1 MQRNSESIQ
10 MTVDEEGGEMHE
22 TRVHLG
28 TRLSLKRTRLA
39 YDRTLMAWV
48 RTSVSLITFGFSIYK
63 FFELG
68 DFKIST
74 DLIGPRIYAS
84 VMIVVGLGALVLAV
98 LDHRSSLNELISEG
112 AEFRI
117 PPRARWVAGAVAILG
132 LLAMAAVVFRA

>member
-1 MQRNSESIQ
+1 
-10 MTVDEEGGEMHE
+10 MTIDVEDGEKQE

-63 FFELG
+63 FFDLG
-68 DFKIST
+68 DFKTSA
-74 DLIGPRIYAS
+74 DLIGPRIYAAI
-84 VMIVVGLGALVLAV
+84 MILIGLGALFLAV
-98 LDHRSSLNELISEG
+98 LDHRSSLNELVSEG
-112 AEFRI
+112 AEFRT
-117 PPRARWVAGAVAILG
+117 PFRARWVAGAVALLG